1 MGVRRTNQFINQ
13 RDMAITQNS
22 FMGHVIVYYKRFG
35 IPYEPENLIALC
47 HFWRVIGYMIG
58 IEDRFNLCAGDLTT
72 ITLRCQALFR
82 HIIVPGVLF
91 APQNFQMMTE
101 AYFDGLLGVSTDF
114 QSTKMVFMTKRMSN
128 VPGFYL
134 TEEERED
141 QLAYT
146 EKYPHYIPESEDI
159 RDLKEY
165 SKRCRAFSELKW
177 SHRWDILFT
186 EFLLLSVVP
195 RSAFARGIFNFIH
208 SCRLFLLVNFPILGM
223 LRFGVKKAFVKILD
237 D

>member
-1 MGVRRTNQFINQ
+1 MGLRRTNHFINQ

-22 FMGHVIVYYKRFG
+22 FMGHVIVYHKRFG
-35 IPYEPENLIALC
+35 IPYDPEDFNAFC

-72 ITLRCQALFR
+72 VTSRCQALFR
-82 HIIVPGVLF
+82 HVIVPGMLF
-91 APQNFQMMTE
+91 APQDFQMMTE

-114 QSTKMVFMTKRMSN
+114 QAPKLIFMTKRMTH

-134 TEEERED
+134 TEEEREE
-141 QLAYT
+141 QLAYM
-146 EKYPHYIPESEDI
+146 EKYPHYIPGGELTEDI
-159 RDLKEY
+159 NNHPN
-165 SKRCRAFSELKW
+165 RCKAFGELKW

-195 RSAFARGIFNFIH
+195 KSPFTRGFFNFIH
-208 SCRLFLLVNFPILGM
+208 SCRIFLLVNFPILGM